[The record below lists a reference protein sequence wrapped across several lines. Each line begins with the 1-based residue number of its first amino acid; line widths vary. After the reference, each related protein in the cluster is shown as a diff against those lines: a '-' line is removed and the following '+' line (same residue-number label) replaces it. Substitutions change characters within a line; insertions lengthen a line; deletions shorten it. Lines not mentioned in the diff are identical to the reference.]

1 MGNREPL
8 IGVSRQSLTS
18 HPSRTPP
25 GTRPRLHPRISSP
38 LPSLQILCTSRLVHF
53 PPSHPPPYHSLPRA
67 SSPCSSPS
75 SSLVLCALLSSHS
88 CAPSSLPTSLKSTQP
103 SFHSDGE
110 LLAAHDGLCAPS

>member
-8 IGVSRQSLTS
+8 VGVSRQSLTS

-53 PPSHPPPYHSLPRA
+53 PPSHPPGHALPRA

-75 SSLVLCALLSSHS
+75 SSLVLCRTPLLSLL
-88 CAPSSLPTSLKSTQP
+88 CSLFVAHLSEVHPAI
-103 SFHSDGE
+103 FRSDGE